1 VGVNYLACRTG
12 VRHFQVDNEL
22 SIPQVVSSERGK
34 RITVEPHYFELS
46 GEIKNSSKW
55 REFEIADSKLTEGQI
70 QEKWFEFE
78 ITGVRKN
85 RV

>member
-1 VGVNYLACRTG
+1 M
-12 VRHFQVDNEL
+12 E
-22 SIPQVVSSERGK
+22 I
-34 RITVEPHYFELS
+34 VEPCHFELS
-46 GEIKNSSKW
+46 GELKKRLKW
-55 REFEIADSKLTEGQI
+55 WEFEIADSKLTEGQI